1 MELIL
6 NAAKERLSGQYVFLT
21 PQECGYIQPDDYVKI
36 YKMPDPKRAID
47 N

>member
-21 PQECGYIQPDDYVKI
+21 PQEMGFEFFLSK
-36 YKMPDPKRAID
+36 
-47 N
+47 